1 MANPIKAEK
10 KVTCTDRHGNT
21 YSVPANELVFRP
33 SVYAVIIKDNRIFLS
48 KQWDGYDFPG
58 GGIELGE
65 TAEEALI
72 REVNEETGM
81 DVRVGNLV
89 TCETS
94 FFKMHSSGQ
103 YVHSLL
109 LYYLCDIIGGQIS
122 TALQDESEKQYMDAP
137 EWVNLEGID
146 HVKFYNSVD
155 SLAIL
160 EKAQKTRNTYP

>member
-10 KVTCTDRHGNT
+10 KVTCADRHGST

-146 HVKFYNSVD
+146 QVKFYNSVD

>member
-65 TAEEALI
+65 TSEEALI
-72 REVNEETGM
+72 R
-81 DVRVGNLV
+81 
-89 TCETS
+89 
-94 FFKMHSSGQ
+94 
-103 YVHSLL
+103 
-109 LYYLCDIIGGQIS
+109 
-122 TALQDESEKQYMDAP
+122 
-137 EWVNLEGID
+137 
-146 HVKFYNSVD
+146 
-155 SLAIL
+155 
-160 EKAQKTRNTYP
+160 

>member
-1 MANPIKAEK
+1 
-10 KVTCTDRHGNT
+10 
-21 YSVPANELVFRP
+21 
-33 SVYAVIIKDNRIFLS
+33 
-48 KQWDGYDFPG
+48 
-58 GGIELGE
+58 
-65 TAEEALI
+65 
-72 REVNEETGM
+72 
-81 DVRVGNLV
+81 
-89 TCETS
+89 
-94 FFKMHSSGQ
+94 MHSSGQ

-146 HVKFYNSVD
+146 QVKFYNSVD